1 MSYNN
6 VEISEMT
13 LTDFNSIK
21 DILISDFDDFWNI
34 NTFAYELENENSYY
48 LVAKVNNEI
57 VGFAGMKIVLDE
69 ADVMNVVTK
78 KDKRNLGIGF
88 CVLEKLIYIAKEKG
102 IRKLT
107 LEVNVNNLAAI
118 HLYEK
123 LGFKQV
129 AVRSKYYDNVDDA
142 VIMQLFV

>member
-34 NTFAYELENENSYY
+34 NTFSYELKNENSYY
-48 LVAKVNNEI
+48 LVAKINDEI
-57 VGFAGMKIVLDE
+57 VGFAGMKIILDE
-69 ADVMNVVTK
+69 ADIMNVVTK

-88 CVLEKLIYIAKEKG
+88 CVLEKLIYISKEKG

-129 AVRSKYYDNVDDA
+129 TVRSKYYNNVDDA
-142 VIMQLFV
+142 VIMQLLV

>member
-21 DILISDFDDFWNI
+21 DILISDFDDFWNV
-34 NTFAYELENENSYY
+34 NTFADELKNENSYY
-48 LVAKVNNEI
+48 LVAKINDEI

-78 KDKRNLGIGF
+78 KDKRNFGIGF

-102 IRKLT
+102 IKKLT

-129 AVRSKYYDNVDDA
+129 SVRSKYYDNVDDA